1 MDIRVFDDLE
11 QLQPF
16 AEQLLYDFLMRTCR
30 GDWRRYSID
39 AFMDY
44 FYDRYWVSGDTT
56 ETAYVMTRV
65 GDGNEL
71 RYESYPSRSE
81 IERTQLWLDEGGGYG
96 SIINAERVFYNY
108 RPVDHT
114 PRFVR
119 RTHPYHRIT
128 KTYWRTYYK
137 VPIGRKERVEAS
149 VLDEV
154 VAYCDL
160 EQIQIRGRSR
170 LNRVIQELGDLV
182 PRTRRPRRSWKNKS
196 KARKQ
201 WAQKGLE
208 PNEQA

>member
-1 MDIRVFDDLE
+1 MDIRIFDDLE

-16 AEQLLYDFLMRTCR
+16 AEQMLYDFLATACR
-30 GDWRRYSID
+30 GDWRRYAID
-39 AFMDY
+39 HFMDY
-44 FYDRYWVSGDTT
+44 FYARYWVSGDPT
-56 ETAYVMTRV
+56 ETAYVMARV
-65 GDGNEL
+65 GDGDEL
-71 RYESYPSRSE
+71 RYESYPARCE
-81 IERTQLWLDEGGGYG
+81 IERTQLLIDEGDCYG
-96 SIINAERVFYNY
+96 TINAEHVFYNY

-149 VLDEV
+149 VFNEA

-201 WAQKGLE
+201 WAQKG
-208 PNEQA
+208 PASNEQA

>member
-16 AEQLLYDFLMRTCR
+16 AEQLLYDFLMTACR

-44 FYDRYWVSGDTT
+44 FYARYWVSGDPT

-65 GDGNEL
+65 GDGDYL
-71 RYESYPSRSE
+71 RYERYPARSE
-81 IERTQLWLDEGGGYG
+81 INRTQLLIDEGDCYG
-96 SIINAERVFYNY
+96 TINAEHVFYNY

-119 RTHPYHRIT
+119 RTSPYHRIT

-137 VPIGRKERVEAS
+137 VPIGRNEQVEAS
-149 VLDEV
+149 VLDEA

-170 LNRVIQELGDLV
+170 LNRVIQELDYLV

-201 WAQKGLE
+201 WAQKGNAS
-208 PNEQA
+208 NEKA

>member
-16 AEQLLYDFLMRTCR
+16 AEQLLYDFLMIACR

-44 FYDRYWVSGDTT
+44 FYARYWVSGETT
-56 ETAYVMTRV
+56 ETAYIMTLV
-65 GDGNEL
+65 GDGDDL
-71 RYESYPSRSE
+71 RYESYQTRSE
-81 IERTQLWLDEGGGYG
+81 INRTQLLIDEGDFYG
-96 SIINAERVFYNY
+96 TINAEQVFYNY

-119 RTHPYHRIT
+119 RTYPYHHIT

-137 VPIGRKERVEAS
+137 VPIGRKERVEAA
-149 VLDEV
+149 VLDEA

-170 LNRVIQELGDLV
+170 LNRVVQELDDLV

-201 WAQKGLE
+201 WAQKG
-208 PNEQA
+208 PASNEQA

>member
-16 AEQLLYDFLMRTCR
+16 AEQLLYDFLMIACR

-39 AFMDY
+39 AFVDY
-44 FYDRYWVSGDTT
+44 FYDRYWVSGDPT

-65 GDGNEL
+65 GDGDDL
-71 RYESYPSRSE
+71 RYESYPARSE
-81 IERTQLWLDEGGGYG
+81 INRTQLLIDEGDCYG
-96 SIINAERVFYNY
+96 IINAEQIFYNY

-119 RTHPYHRIT
+119 RTHHYHRLT

-149 VLDEV
+149 VLDEA

-170 LNRVIQELGDLV
+170 LRRLIQELDDLV

-201 WAQKGLE
+201 WAKKGPQ

>member
-16 AEQLLYDFLMRTCR
+16 AEQLLYDFLMIACR
-30 GDWRRYSID
+30 GNWRRYSID

-44 FYDRYWVSGDTT
+44 FYARYWVSGDPT

-65 GDGNEL
+65 GDGDDL
-71 RYESYPSRSE
+71 RYESYPARSE
-81 IERTQLWLDEGGGYG
+81 INRTQLLIDEGGCYG
-96 SIINAERVFYNY
+96 IINAEQVFYNY

-114 PRFVR
+114 PSFVR
-119 RTHPYHRIT
+119 RTYHYHRIT

-149 VLDEV
+149 VLDEA

-160 EQIQIRGRSR
+160 ERIQIRGRSR
-170 LNRVIQELGDLV
+170 LNRVVQELDDLV

-201 WAQKGLE
+201 WAQKG
-208 PNEQA
+208 PASHEQA

>member
-16 AEQLLYDFLMRTCR
+16 AEQLLYDFLMTACR
-30 GDWRRYSID
+30 GDWHRYSID
-39 AFMDY
+39 AFTDY
-44 FYDRYWVSGDTT
+44 FYARYWVSGDPT
-56 ETAYVMTRV
+56 ETTYIMTRV
-65 GDGNEL
+65 V
-71 RYESYPSRSE
+71 YPDRRE
-81 IERTQLWLDEGGGYG
+81 INRTQLLIDEGDCYG
-96 SIINAERVFYNY
+96 TINAEHVFYNY

-119 RTHPYHRIT
+119 RTYPYHRIT

-137 VPIGRKERVEAS
+137 IPIGRKERVEAA
-149 VLDEV
+149 VLDEA

-170 LNRVIQELGDLV
+170 LNRVIQELDDLV
-182 PRTRRPRRSWKNKS
+182 PRTRRQRRSWKNKS

-201 WAQKGLE
+201 WAQKG
-208 PNEQA
+208 PASHEQA

>member
-16 AEQLLYDFLMRTCR
+16 AEQLLYDFLMTACR

-44 FYDRYWVSGDTT
+44 FYARYWVSGDPT

-65 GDGNEL
+65 GDGDYL
-71 RYESYPSRSE
+71 RYEKYPARSE
-81 IERTQLWLDEGGGYG
+81 INRTQLLIDEGDCYG
-96 SIINAERVFYNY
+96 TINAEHVFYNY

-119 RTHPYHRIT
+119 RTSPYHRIT

-137 VPIGRKERVEAS
+137 VPIGRKERIEAY
-149 VLDEV
+149 VLDEA

-170 LNRVIQELGDLV
+170 LNRVIQELDYLV

-201 WAQKGLE
+201 WAQKGNAS
-208 PNEQA
+208 NEKA